1 MFSLA
6 TTLQTKQ
13 QGNISFK
20 FELAYDMN
28 FFVVPKKDISLA
40 DLNYYRQKLI
50 AVNSYD
56 EEKRISM
63 YNEDDTYF
71 YFPRY
76 FFKDRNKVAK
86 NIIDH
91 TDAGEPASFDCNIKL
106 WDYQQL
112 AINEFNTHLRNNR
125 TGFFLGAAPG
135 SGKTQMGIKMLH
147 ILGRTALIIVPKK
160 DLIHQ
165 WVERII
171 STTNLTKEEIGICQ
185 GGKIEWEGKKVV
197 VGLIH
202 TIVKYIDLEPFRRYF
217 GVLLFDECDSS
228 VPPNTFAPAAI
239 MFNSKYRIAMTASE
253 TRADGL
259 HVIFQ
264 NHLVEVRITCE
275 KSNTMTPDVLFLNYS
290 KSSGKLPHSKCRIKS
305 KGMLMSMLAKNEDR
319 NRLIASY
326 ICMAAIEEERPTVV
340 LSDRISQLRSI
351 KEWLIR
357 SYKIPEEKIGF
368 YIGNNSKAENKRVAK
383 DCSVILASYG
393 MLSRGTDI
401 PRLSC
406 MILATCRNDMRQISG
421 RIERVCPSK
430 KQPII
435 VDFIDPSYSL
445 SLSGREER
453 LQFYCGKN
461 MRVFEKNV

>member
-1 MFSLA
+1 MH
-6 TTLQTKQ
+6 
-13 QGNISFK
+13 K
-20 FELAYDMN
+20 FETAYDMN
-28 FFVVPKKDISLA
+28 FFIVPKKDISKA
-40 DLNYYRQKLI
+40 DLTYYRQKLI

-86 NIIDH
+86 NIIDN
-91 TDAGEPASFDCNIKL
+91 TDEGSPAPFNCSIKL
-106 WDYQQL
+106 WDYQQV
-112 AINEFNTHLRNNR
+112 AINEFNSHLRDNR

-147 ILGRTALIIVPKK
+147 ILGKTALIIVPKK

-165 WVERII
+165 WIERILK
-171 STTNLTKEEIGICQ
+171 TTDLTKEEIGICQ
-185 GGKIEWEGKKVV
+185 GGKIKWEDKKIV

-202 TIVKYIDLEPFRRYF
+202 TVVKYIDLEPFRRYF

-239 MFNSKYRIAMTASE
+239 MFNSRYRIAMTASE

-264 NHLVEVRITCE
+264 NHLVEVKITCE
-275 KSNTMTPDVLFLNYS
+275 KSNTMTPDVLFVNYTN
-290 KSSGKLPHSKCRIKS
+290 SSGKLPHSKDRIKS

-319 NRLIASY
+319 NKLIASY
-326 ICMAAIEEERPTVV
+326 ICAAAIQEERPTVI
-340 LSDRISQLRSI
+340 LSDRISQLHSI
-351 KEWLIR
+351 KKWLVNT
-357 SYKIPEEKIGF
+357 YKVSEEKIGF
-368 YIGNNSKAENKRVAK
+368 YIGNNSKAENKRVA
-383 DCSVILASYG
+383 DNCLIILASFS
-393 MLSRGTDI
+393 MMSRGTDI

-406 MILATCRNDMRQISG
+406 MVLATFRSDMRQTSG
-421 RIERVCPSK
+421 RIERVDKNK

-435 VDFIDPSYSL
+435 IDIIDTAYPQAVT
-445 SLSGREER
+445 GKEQRFK
-453 LQFYCGKN
+453 FYQSKK
-461 MRVFEKNV
+461 MKMFEKNA

>member
-1 MFSLA
+1 
-6 TTLQTKQ
+6 
-13 QGNISFK
+13 
-20 FELAYDMN
+20 MN
-28 FFVVPKKDISLA
+28 FFIVPKKDISKA
-40 DLNYYRQKLI
+40 DLTYYRQKLI

-76 FFKDRNKVAK
+76 FFKDRNRVAK
-86 NIIDH
+86 NIIDK
-91 TDAGEPASFDCNIKL
+91 TDEGSPASFNCNIKL
-106 WDYQQL
+106 WDYQQV
-112 AINEFNTHLRNNR
+112 AIDEFNSHLRDNR

-147 ILGRTALIIVPKK
+147 ILGKTALIIVPKK

-165 WVERII
+165 WIERILN
-171 STTNLTKEEIGICQ
+171 TTDLTKEEIGICQ
-185 GGKIEWEGKKVV
+185 GGKINWEGKKIV

-202 TIVKYIDLEPFRRYF
+202 TVVKYIDLEPFRRYF

-264 NHLVEVRITCE
+264 NHLVEVKITCE
-275 KSNTMTPDVLFLNYS
+275 KSNTMTPEVLFVNYTN
-290 KSSGKLPHSKCRIKS
+290 SSGKLPHSKDRIKS

-319 NRLIASY
+319 NKLIASY
-326 ICMAAIEEERPTVV
+326 ICASAIQEERPTVI
-340 LSDRISQLRSI
+340 LSDRISQLQSI
-351 KEWLIR
+351 KKWLVNT
-357 SYKIPEEKIGF
+357 YKVSEEKIGF
-368 YIGNNSKAENKRVAK
+368 YVGSNSKAENKRVA
-383 DCSVILASYG
+383 DNCLIILGSYG
-393 MLSRGTDI
+393 MMSRGTDI
-401 PRLSC
+401 KRLSC
-406 MILATCRNDMRQISG
+406 LILATCRNDMRQISG
-421 RIERVCPSK
+421 RIERVDENK

-435 VDFIDPSYSL
+435 IDIIDPYNL
-445 SLSGREER
+445 CQSGKEQRFK
-453 LQFYCGKN
+453 FYQSKK
-461 MRVFEKNV
+461 MKMYEKSA